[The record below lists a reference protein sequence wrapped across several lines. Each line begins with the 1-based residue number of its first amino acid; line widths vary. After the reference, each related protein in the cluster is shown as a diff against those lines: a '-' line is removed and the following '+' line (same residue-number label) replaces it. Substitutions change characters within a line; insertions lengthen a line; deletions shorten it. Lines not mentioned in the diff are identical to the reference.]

1 MIRNILFWLRKT
13 LLGSDGHRG
22 EGPDVTD
29 RFSPEFASGSFV
41 SFNIGLNISTT
52 SVPVLENATDIRRN
66 VFKKPFFEF
75 FTVFS
80 GWTGIPVFF
89 ITSMIPIIGRSA
101 GYPTFPY
108 QRHFVYDDFNNL
120 FHLP

>member
-75 FTVFS
+75 FHSLFRLDRNS
-80 GWTGIPVFF
+80 VFF

-108 QRHFVYDDFNNL
+108 QRNFVYDNFNNL

>member
-41 SFNIGLNISTT
+41 SFNIGLNMSTT
-52 SVPVLENATDIRRN
+52 SVPVRENATDIRRN

-80 GWTGIPVFF
+80 GWTGIPFF
-89 ITSMIPIIGRSA
+89 YNEHDTDNRKIGGISDISISEK
-101 GYPTFPY
+101 FC
-108 QRHFVYDDFNNL
+108 L
-120 FHLP
+120 

>member
-66 VFKKPFFEF
+66 VFKKHFFEF
-75 FTVFS
+75 FHSLFRLDRNSGFFYNEHDTVNRKI
-80 GWTGIPVFF
+80 GGISD
-89 ITSMIPIIGRSA
+89 ISISE
-101 GYPTFPY
+101 TFC
-108 QRHFVYDDFNNL
+108 L
-120 FHLP
+120 